1 MSIDL
6 QTETNAIFSVIA
18 AQRKKILI
26 LSLSAAALGLLLG
39 LFKTKQYTAET
50 TFILKNHLFADRTY
64 LYSKDMRYIN
74 YYAPED
80 DIERLVA
87 LTDADNVLN
96 SLIAQLDLIA
106 YYKADT
112 TKPKALRILKKK
124 IAKQVEVS
132 RTPEKHAILSYE
144 DKNPEMAARI
154 ANKYLELIELNLR
167 INYNS
172 VRADVYRALQTKIA
186 EEDSALLVLTDSLA
200 RLRKYYGIYDIIS
213 PTRGNMM
220 LSAHIQDNGHPE
232 FAKGLELI
240 QNVESVKDRAVAD
253 RTDHISLANQ
263 YAGSEKIG
271 DLSLIQTIKVAQAP
285 LKTSSMN
292 PVFAA
297 VICFFA
303 GLFFSVAYILV
314 LSRIHNN
321 KTI

>member
-1 MSIDL
+1 MPFNP
-6 QTETNAIFSVIA
+6 QTETNAIFRLLG
-18 AQRKKILI
+18 AQRKKILAF
-26 LSLSAAALGLLLG
+26 SLSAAAFGLVLG
-39 LFKTKQYTAET
+39 LFKTKRYNAET

-80 DIERLVA
+80 DIERLIA

-96 SLIAQLDLIA
+96 SLIGQLDLVA
-106 YYKADT
+106 YYKTDT

-124 IAKQVEVS
+124 ISKQVEIS

-186 EEDSALLVLTDSLA
+186 EEDSALTVLTDSLA
-200 RLRKYYGIYDIIS
+200 ALRQQYGIYDIIS
-213 PTRGNMM
+213 PTRGNMIVN
-220 LSAHIQDNGHPE
+220 AHIQDNGHPE

-253 RTDHISLANQ
+253 RSDHISLANQ

-271 DLSLIQTIKVAQAP
+271 DLSLIQVIKVAQPP
-285 LKTSSMN
+285 LKAASSG
-292 PVFAA
+292 PVLIALISFM
-297 VICFFA
+297 A
-303 GLFFSVAYILV
+303 GLLFGVLYILV
-314 LSRIHNN
+314 QARIAK
-321 KTI
+321 KTA

>member
-1 MSIDL
+1 MSFDP
-6 QTETNAIFSVIA
+6 QTETKTIFRIIA
-18 AQRKKILI
+18 AQRRKILI
-26 LSLSAAALGLLLG
+26 FGLSAAVLGFMLG
-39 LFKTKQYTAET
+39 LFKTRRYNAET

-80 DIERLVA
+80 DIERLIA

-96 SLIAQLDLIA
+96 SLISQLNLVA
-106 YYKADT
+106 YYKTDT

-124 IAKQVEVS
+124 IAKQVEIS

-186 EEDSALLVLTDSLA
+186 EEDRALMLLTDSLA
-200 RLRKYYGIYDIIS
+200 AMRRQYGIYDIIS
-213 PTRGNMM
+213 PTRGNMIVN
-220 LSAHIQDNGHPE
+220 AHIQDNGHPD

-253 RTDHISLANQ
+253 RSDHISLANQ

-271 DLSLIQTIKVAQAP
+271 DLSLIQVIKVAQAP
-285 LKTSSMN
+285 LKASSSG
-292 PVFAA
+292 PAFIALV
-297 VICFFA
+297 CFVA
-303 GLFFSVAYILV
+303 GLLFSTLYMLV
-314 LSRIHNN
+314 QARIAQ
-321 KTI
+321 KTA